1 MEAHNRKPIYYR
13 STNPGL
19 TQVDELAS
27 TLFQWDETL
36 DMPVEIQNSKSAMP
50 PLDLESDFIIW
61 ADTYT
66 LGYTTELEAAP
77 IFFTNGGAGDEKTL
91 FVINHVAN
99 RLGESMFTDLA
110 TAKAWALGESRIY
123 VEDDTPVPLTF
134 TNTTIQIY
142 MRDSGSLGNVNSQ
155 LFTDPQELK
164 EAIYNWHYSQTNNGG
179 SGSTYKFTDAA
190 LEVDTEL
197 YGFNEN
203 PATSV
208 TGLRFHSDFGIDGFK
223 IINWV
228 SGVAQQVWVIGN
240 IQGIINDGSDGFQ
253 II

>member
-1 MEAHNRKPIYYR
+1 MSAHNRKPIYYR

-50 PLDLESDFIIW
+50 PEDVTGDYIIW

-66 LGYTTELEAAP
+66 LGYTTEAEAAP
-77 IFFTNGGAGDEKTL
+77 IFFTDGGSGDEKTL
-91 FVINHVAN
+91 LVINHVAN

-110 TAKAWALGESRIY
+110 AAKTWALAESKIY
-123 VEDDTPVPLTF
+123 VEDGVLSF
-134 TNTTIQIY
+134 TNTNIAIY
-142 MRDSGSLGNVNSQ
+142 LRDSSTGQVNSQ
-155 LFTDPQELK
+155 NFTDPQALK
-164 EAIYNWHYSQTNNGG
+164 EAIYTWFNSPTNNGN
-179 SGSTYKFTDAA
+179 SGSTYKRTDA
-190 LEVDTEL
+190 EL
-197 YGFNEN
+197 VVGSQLYYYN
-203 PATSV
+203 ATIN
-208 TGLRFHSDFGIDGFK
+208 TNAQGLKFHKDFGNTGFK

-228 SGVAQQVWVIGN
+228 DGVASQVWTIGN